1 MPATDSVLAIPIGS
15 RRRVHTVAFDAPEKA
30 LAAVRTLTSESFEV
44 HDVHTPYAVHGM
56 DEALGLRETRLG
68 VATLVGGLVGGG
80 AAFGF
85 QIWTH
90 AIDWPLTIGG
100 KSPLALPAQ
109 VPVSFELT
117 VLFAAFAT
125 VGGLL
130 LRRRLFPRLAK
141 DPMPAAQPDPRVTD
155 DRFVVVVIERDGRF
169 RLSRF
174 RELAKELG
182 ALDVVEGWRVM

>member
-1 MPATDSVLAIPIGS
+1 M
-15 RRRVHTVAFDAPEKA
+15 
-30 LAAVRTLTSESFEV
+30 
-44 HDVHTPYAVHGM
+44 
-56 DEALGLRETRLG
+56 
-68 VATLVGGLVGGG
+68 ATLAGGLLGGA

-130 LRRRLFPRLAK
+130 LRRRLFPRVGKEAL
-141 DPMPAAQPDPRVTD
+141 PPGQPDPRITD
-155 DRFVVVVIERDGRF
+155 DLFVLLVLERDGRF
-169 RLSRF
+169 RLGRF
-174 RELAKELG
+174 REL
-182 ALDVVEGWRVM
+182 

>member
-1 MPATDSVLAIPIGS
+1 MPATDRV
-15 RRRVHTVAFDAPEKA
+15 RVHTLAFEDPDRT
-30 LAAVRTLTSESFEV
+30 LDAVRTLKRDGFEV

-68 VATLVGGLVGGG
+68 TATFAGGLAG
-80 AAFGF
+80 AALAFGF

-130 LRRRLFPRLAK
+130 ARRRLFPRLAK
-141 DPMPAAQPDPRVTD
+141 VPAAQPDVRVTD
-155 DRFVVVVIERDGRF
+155 DRFVVVVVERDGRF
-169 RLSRF
+169 RRSRF
-174 RELAKELG
+174 LELARLLG
-182 ALDVVEGWRVM
+182 SVETVESWRVR